1 MDIRLQHLSYSGL
14 LNLHSCPRR
23 FQLDRL
29 NAEKDS
35 ILEDM
40 ESSVTF
46 AYGHAVGLGIQLAF
60 ENKSEEEIIW
70 QLFLQWE
77 PDLFASNPRQ
87 AKSFWSALQAVQSF
101 LSIREHGFLEEWDLV
116 YYEGKPA
123 CELSFRIELPNNFVF
138 RGFVDAVL
146 QNRFTGEVRVLEVK
160 TTSATNLNPAQY
172 KNSAQGIGYSV
183 VLDHMFPTLSS
194 YEVLYLVY
202 TTKNFQW
209 NPLPFQKSYLQ
220 RAQWIQ
226 ELILDCEVL
235 AMYEQAGVY
244 PMRGESCYDYY
255 RECQYLQTCTL
266 NTAYLTTPLTEEEEA
281 KYLEKESQYQVRVT
295 VQDLITAQLGKE
307 VIAGEVGEVGEV
319 GESAPKLIGGDMML

>member
-1 MDIRLQHLSYSGL
+1 M
-14 LNLHSCPRR
+14 
-23 FQLDRL
+23 
-29 NAEKDS
+29 
-35 ILEDM
+35 
-40 ESSVTF
+40 
-46 AYGHAVGLGIQLAF
+46 
-60 ENKSEEEIIW
+60 
-70 QLFLQWE
+70 
-77 PDLFASNPRQ
+77 
-87 AKSFWSALQAVQSF
+87 
-101 LSIREHGFLEEWDLV
+101 
-116 YYEGKPA
+116 
-123 CELSFRIELPNNFVF
+123 
-138 RGFVDAVL
+138 
-146 QNRFTGEVRVLEVK
+146 LEVK

-266 NTAYLTTPLTEEEEA
+266 NTAYLTTTLTAEEEQ

-307 VIAGEVGEVGEV
+307 VIAGEVGEVGDSE
-319 GESAPKLIGGDMML
+319 PKLIDGDMML